1 MNERALWSLGLRKLI
16 KRIKIKKIVLR
27 KMKMLKPIPSTRS
40 QPSIELTLKVGC
52 SVRCAYCPQDLLL
65 RSYKG
70 KGRPTEMTMD
80 IFSKCLN
87 NIPPEVKLIF
97 NGMCEPWLNPHCADM
112 LLYAH
117 KAKYEIEMST
127 TLIGMTMEDL
137 AKIRHIPL
145 QPLFIHVPSN
155 DNDMQITIDDEY
167 LTLLKTVINTMVCEP
182 NVLYFKEIHPAIEP
196 LILKVKKKGKF
207 WDLHNRA
214 CHLDSKIKRKRRL
227 KSCNRLQIGVLMPSG
242 EVVLCCND
250 YAMQHVLGNLTKQSW
265 DSLYK
270 GEVFQ
275 QVISGWNNPS
285 SDLLCWQCW
294 DGCNN

>member
-1 MNERALWSLGLRKLI
+1 MVNKYKEFEGYFGDYSQYADALGFIDENDRVSKKERKLAA
-16 KRIKIKKIVLR
+16 
-27 KMKMLKPIPSTRS
+27 
-40 QPSIELTLKVGC
+40 SIFNDEDTQN
-52 SVRCAYCPQDLLL
+52 Y
-65 RSYKG
+65 
-70 KGRPTEMTMD
+70 
-80 IFSKCLN
+80 FLN
-87 NIPPEVKLIF
+87 VARDPNEFKLIF